1 MRFNVVVV
9 VVVVVVVLES
19 LQPQNVLMM
28 FLFLVK
34 HSHLLTVNT
43 RPDFNSSL
51 ISTWY
56 ERATVDNFLHVR
68 RTSSSTKLMQYVYVT
83 SFFCK

>member
-1 MRFNVVVV
+1 MLLLLLF
-9 VVVVVVVLES
+9 LES
-19 LQPQNVLMM
+19 LEPQNVLMT
-28 FLFLVK
+28 FLFFVK

-43 RPDFNSSL
+43 RPDVNSSL

-56 ERATVDNFLHVR
+56 ERATLDNSLYAR

-83 SFFCK
+83 SFFL

>member
-1 MRFNVVVV
+1 MRLNVVVLLLLLF
-9 VVVVVVVLES
+9 LES

-28 FLFLVK
+28 FLFFVK

-43 RPDFNSSL
+43 HPDVYSSL

-56 ERATVDNFLHVR
+56 ERATVDNSLHVR

-83 SFFCK
+83 SFFL